1 MPTAFGF
8 YGKIPSHGDFLRRGL
23 SPAFIEP
30 WDTWL
35 QQSLLTGRDVL
46 GDGWQ
51 NAYFSAPIW
60 RFALPAGLCGPD
72 GMTGVLMP
80 SVDRVGRQ
88 FPLTLATP
96 GGDANPWE
104 TFTANEAA
112 YRALEDAALAM
123 LEDGAEPAQLETAL
137 ADVTITAAPNGPE
150 IQPCGRGL
158 CITSTTSPGAA
169 LGGAYLNAQLS
180 NLSLWGCSIGD
191 QNHFLAYPGM
201 PTGADE
207 VRPLIDLSAPVWT
220 GGNILEIPL

>member
-8 YGKIPSHGDFLRRGL
+8 YGKIPSHGDFLRRDL

-46 GDGWQ
+46 ADRWQ

-72 GMTGVLMP
+72 GMMGVLMP

-88 FPLTLATP
+88 FPLTIATP
-96 GGDANPWE
+96 IGDADPWGV
-104 TFTANEAA
+104 FRANDAV

-123 LEDGAEPAQLETAL
+123 LEDGAEPAQLESVL
-137 ADVTITAAPNGPE
+137 AGIAVAVDSNGTHLK
-150 IQPCGRGL
+150 PCGRGL
-158 CITSTTSPGAA
+158 CMSSTASPGTVLAA
-169 LGGAYLNAQLS
+169 AHLS
-180 NLSLWGCSIGD
+180 TRFSKPSLWGCVIED
-191 QNHFLAYPGM
+191 QNHFFACPGM

-207 VRPLIDLSAPVWT
+207 IRPLMDLGAPAWT
-220 GGNILEIPL
+220 GGDILETLL

>member
-35 QQSLLTGRDVL
+35 QQSLLTGREVL

-60 RFALPAGLCGPD
+60 RFAIPRGLSGPEA
-72 GMTGVLMP
+72 MMGVMMP

-88 FPLTLATP
+88 FPLTLASAV
-96 GGDANPWE
+96 GDADPWGI
-104 TFTANEAA
+104 FTANEAA
-112 YRALEDAALAM
+112 YRALEDAALTM
-123 LEDGAEPAQLETAL
+123 LEDGAEPAQLEAAL
-137 ADVTITAAPNGPE
+137 SRITLSPAASDSE
-150 IQPCGRGL
+150 LRPCGRGI
-158 CITSTTSPGAA
+158 CVTSTASPWAVMAA
-169 LGGAYLNAQLS
+169 SHLKSQLP
-180 NLSLWGCSIGD
+180 NPTFWGCVIDD
-191 QNHFLAYPGM
+191 QNHFFACPGL

-207 VRPLIDLSAPVWT
+207 IRPLMDLGAPVWT
-220 GGNILEIPL
+220 GGDILETLL